1 MPKMLKAFRFY
12 PELYE
17 SFKTLASENGY
28 TVTGAFEKFMSSA
41 LEYGLA
47 FPSASKINEDAET
60 EAPVL
65 LTLLKRNEYWVRKDE
80 KKEISVTGR
89 LLQFLPNIEETNLRQ
104 DIEQTLKEKA

>member
-1 MPKMLKAFRFY
+1 M
-12 PELYE
+12 
-17 SFKTLASENGY
+17 
-28 TVTGAFEKFMSSA
+28 
-41 LEYGLA
+41 
-47 FPSASKINEDAET
+47 
-60 EAPVL
+60 L